1 MYQLKLHA
9 FFTLQSDYC
18 SLLWSINRD
27 DKNVEEMQRLKKSE
41 EYTVSFA
48 E

>member
-18 SLLWSINRD
+18 SLLQSINQD
-27 DKNVEEMQRLKKSE
+27 VKDVKEMQQLKKSE

-48 E
+48 K

>member
-9 FFTLQSDYC
+9 FFTLQSNYC
-18 SLLWSINRD
+18 LLLQSINQD
-27 DKNVEEMQRLKKSE
+27 VKDVKKMQQLKKFE
-41 EYTVSFA
+41 EYTVLFA

>member
-9 FFTLQSDYC
+9 FFALQSNYC
-18 SLLWSINRD
+18 LLLQSINRD
-27 DKNVEEMQRLKKSE
+27 DKDVKETQWLKKFE

>member
-9 FFTLQSDYC
+9 FFALQSDYC
-18 SLLWSINRD
+18 SLLQSINQD
-27 DKNVEEMQRLKKSE
+27 DKDVEEMQRLKKSE
-41 EYTVSFA
+41 EYTISFA

>member
-1 MYQLKLHA
+1 MYQLKLHV
-9 FFTLQSDYC
+9 FFALQSDYC
-18 SLLWSINRD
+18 LLLRSINRD
-27 DKNVEEMQRLKKSE
+27 DKNVEETQRLKKFK

>member
-9 FFTLQSDYC
+9 FFALQSDYC
-18 SLLWSINRD
+18 SLLQSINQD
-27 DKNVEEMQRLKKSE
+27 DKDVEEMQRLKRSE

-48 E
+48 K